1 MLGSRGQEEAER
13 APVGAETGVE
23 AEAEYES
30 AEQPGISSEER
41 AESGYSERSKGRKK
55 KEKSVKKRWWQP
67 RIPVPRWGK
76 KDSTSPS
83 EPSVQPEMS
92 SQSRGR
98 NSRRG
103 KTSPAS
109 MG

>member
-1 MLGSRGQEEAER
+1 MIPFVGGKKKQSEPA
-13 APVGAETGVE
+13 VGAETGVE

-41 AESGYSERSKGRKK
+41 EESGYSEGSKGRKK

-83 EPSVQPEMS
+83 EPYC
-92 SQSRGR
+92 
-98 NSRRG
+98 
-103 KTSPAS
+103 PA
-109 MG
+109 